1 MKKLIVAEAG
11 LVCALSIVTYVLGL
25 VPFAV
30 RRDNSVPFG
39 ELNIDAVAQTT
50 GFQDFPVAWLGED
63 FQGYKLT
70 SVERDKYVMPVN
82 VNIDRFTL
90 VYGSCDIASR
100 DGSCAPPLAISFSP
114 PGYISPIGPIAP
126 ERALSNVEAIGET
139 GRWKA
144 DGIVI
149 QFEPD
154 QIALPDVLNALRPA
168 NSSTSP

>member
-39 ELNIDAVAQTT
+39 ELNIDAVTRTT

-70 SVERDKYVMPVN
+70 SVGRDKYVMPGN
-82 VNIDRFTL
+82 VNINRFTL
-90 VYGSCDIASR
+90 V
-100 DGSCAPPLAISFSP
+100 
-114 PGYISPIGPIAP
+114 
-126 ERALSNVEAIGET
+126 
-139 GRWKA
+139 
-144 DGIVI
+144 
-149 QFEPD
+149 
-154 QIALPDVLNALRPA
+154 
-168 NSSTSP
+168 